1 MAARRPARSS
11 GGSGAPAR
19 FTVEQVVEL
28 AVRHNLAEL
37 EVEAAG
43 TRIRIV
49 REHAPVA
56 SGSRVEAAPAIAATL
71 PQSAPESVEST
82 AHLLTV
88 EAPMVGTF
96 YRAPKPDAPPFVAE
110 GDVVKE
116 GQVICI
122 VEAMKLMNEI
132 ESDCDGEVL
141 EALVANGQPVEYGE
155 PLFKIKKG
163 APA

>member
-1 MAARRPARSS
+1 MAKRRPGR
-11 GGSGAPAR
+11 GPADPAG
-19 FTVEQVVEL
+19 FSIDQVVEL

-49 REHAPVA
+49 REHAPTA
-56 SGSRVEAAPAIAATL
+56 SASRVEAAPAIAAAL
-71 PQSAPESVEST
+71 PQAALESVEST
-82 AHLLTV
+82 AHLVTV

-110 GDVVKE
+110 GDMVKE

-132 ESDCDGEVL
+132 ESK
-141 EALVANGQPVEYGE
+141 VAGRIAKVVVENGQPVEFGQ
-155 PLFKIKKG
+155 PLFLVD
-163 APA
+163 PLR

>member
-1 MAARRPARSS
+1 VARRGSARGPAAFSID
-11 GGSGAPAR
+11 
-19 FTVEQVVEL
+19 QVVEL

-49 REHAPVA
+49 REHAPA
-56 SGSRVEAAPAIAATL
+56 AGSRVDAAPASAAAVQQ
-71 PQSAPESVEST
+71 PAAESVEST

-96 YRAPKPDAPPFVAE
+96 YRSPKPDAPPFVTE

-132 ESDCDGEVL
+132 ESK
-141 EALVANGQPVEYGE
+141 VAGRIAKVVVENGQPVEFGQ
-155 PLFKIKKG
+155 PLFLVD
-163 APA
+163 PLR

>member
-1 MAARRPARSS
+1 VARRRSARGPADP
-11 GGSGAPAR
+11 APLSID
-19 FTVEQVVEL
+19 QVVEL

-37 EVEAAG
+37 EVEGAG

-49 REHAPVA
+49 REHAPAA
-56 SGSRVEAAPAIAATL
+56 SGPRVEAAPAIAAPLQQPTL
-71 PQSAPESVEST
+71 ESVEST

-96 YRAPKPDAPPFVAE
+96 YRSPKPDAPPFVTE

-132 ESDCDGEVL
+132 ESK
-141 EALVANGQPVEYGE
+141 VAGRIAKVVVENGQPVEFGQALFLVE
-155 PLFKIKKG
+155 PLR
-163 APA
+163 

>member
-1 MAARRPARSS
+1 VARRRSARGPADP
-11 GGSGAPAR
+11 APLSID
-19 FTVEQVVEL
+19 QVVEL

-37 EVEAAG
+37 EVEGAG

-49 REHAPVA
+49 REHAPAA
-56 SGSRVEAAPAIAATL
+56 SGPRVEAAPAIAATL
-71 PQSAPESVEST
+71 QQPAPESVEST

-96 YRAPKPDAPPFVAE
+96 YRSPKPDAPPFVAE

-122 VEAMKLMNEI
+122 VEAMKLMNDI
-132 ESDCDGEVL
+132 ESK
-141 EALVANGQPVEYGE
+141 VAGRIAKVVVENGQPVEFGQALFLVE
-155 PLFKIKKG
+155 PLR
-163 APA
+163 

>member
-1 MAARRPARSS
+1 MARRRSARGPADP
-11 GGSGAPAR
+11 APLSID
-19 FTVEQVVEL
+19 QVVEL

-37 EVEAAG
+37 EVEGAG

-49 REHAPVA
+49 REHAPAA
-56 SGSRVEAAPAIAATL
+56 SGPRVEAAPAIAAPL
-71 PQSAPESVEST
+71 QQPAPESVEST

-96 YRAPKPDAPPFVAE
+96 YRSPKPDAPPFVAE

-132 ESDCDGEVL
+132 ESK
-141 EALVANGQPVEYGE
+141 VAGRIAKVVVENGQPVEFGQALFLVE
-155 PLFKIKKG
+155 PLR
-163 APA
+163 

>member
-1 MAARRPARSS
+1 MARRRPAR
-11 GGSGAPAR
+11 GPADPAP
-19 FTVEQVVEL
+19 FSVDQVVEL

-37 EVEAAG
+37 EVEGAG

-49 REHAPVA
+49 REHAPA
-56 SGSRVEAAPAIAATL
+56 SAGPRVEAAPAIAAPL
-71 PQSAPESVEST
+71 QQAAPDSGEST
-82 AHLLTV
+82 VHLVTV

-132 ESDCDGEVL
+132 ESK
-141 EALVANGQPVEYGE
+141 VAGRIAKIVVENGQPVEFGQ
-155 PLFKIKKG
+155 PLFLVD
-163 APA
+163 PLR

>member
-1 MAARRPARSS
+1 MARRRSARGPAD
-11 GGSGAPAR
+11 PAG
-19 FTVEQVVEL
+19 FSIDQVVEL

-56 SGSRVEAAPAIAATL
+56 SGSRVEAASAIAAAL

-132 ESDCDGEVL
+132 ESK
-141 EALVANGQPVEYGE
+141 VAGRITKVVVENGQPVEFGQ
-155 PLFKIKKG
+155 PLFLVD
-163 APA
+163 PLR

>member
-1 MAARRPARSS
+1 MARRRSARGPADP
-11 GGSGAPAR
+11 APLSID
-19 FTVEQVVEL
+19 QVVEL

-37 EVEAAG
+37 EVEGAG

-49 REHAPVA
+49 REHAPAA
-56 SGSRVEAAPAIAATL
+56 SGPRVEAAPAIAAPL
-71 PQSAPESVEST
+71 QQPAPESVEST

-96 YRAPKPDAPPFVAE
+96 YRSPKPDAPPFVTE

-132 ESDCDGEVL
+132 ESK
-141 EALVANGQPVEYGE
+141 VAGRITKVVVENGQPVEFGQALFLVE
-155 PLFKIKKG
+155 PLR
-163 APA
+163 

>member
-1 MAARRPARSS
+1 VARRRSARGPAD
-11 GGSGAPAR
+11 PAG
-19 FTVEQVVEL
+19 FNIDQVVEL

-49 REHAPVA
+49 REHAPGA
-56 SGSRVEAAPAIAATL
+56 AGPRGETAPALAVPL
-71 PQSAPESVEST
+71 QQPAPDSVEST

-110 GDVVKE
+110 GDEVKE

-132 ESDCDGEVL
+132 ESK
-141 EALVANGQPVEYGE
+141 VAGRIAKVVVENGQPVEFGQPLFLVE
-155 PLFKIKKG
+155 PLR
-163 APA
+163 

>member
-1 MAARRPARSS
+1 MARRRSAR
-11 GGSGAPAR
+11 GSADRASLNID
-19 FTVEQVVEL
+19 QVVEL

-49 REHAPVA
+49 REHAPGA
-56 SGSRVEAAPAIAATL
+56 AAARGEAAPATAVPLHQPVPDNI
-71 PQSAPESVEST
+71 EST

-132 ESDCDGEVL
+132 ESK
-141 EALVANGQPVEYGE
+141 VAGRIAKVVVENGQPVEFGQPLFLVE
-155 PLFKIKKG
+155 PLR
-163 APA
+163 

>member
-1 MAARRPARSS
+1 MARRRSARSPADP
-11 GGSGAPAR
+11 APLSI
-19 FTVEQVVEL
+19 EQVVEL

-37 EVEAAG
+37 EVEGAG

-49 REHAPVA
+49 REHAPAA
-56 SGSRVEAAPAIAATL
+56 SGPRVEAAPAIAAPLQQPT
-71 PQSAPESVEST
+71 PESVEST

-96 YRAPKPDAPPFVAE
+96 YRSPKPDAPPFVTE

-132 ESDCDGEVL
+132 ESK
-141 EALVANGQPVEYGE
+141 VAGRIAKVVVENGQPVEFGQALFLVE
-155 PLFKIKKG
+155 PLR
-163 APA
+163 

>member
-1 MAARRPARSS
+1 MAARRPSRPP
-11 GGSGAPAR
+11 GGGGPAA

-49 REHAPVA
+49 REHAPAAVA
-56 SGSRVEAAPAIAATL
+56 PRADREPAAMAVPQAPTVELAEPT
-71 PQSAPESVEST
+71 T
-82 AHLLTV
+82 HLVPV

-96 YRAPKPDAPPFVAE
+96 YRAPKPDAPPFVVE

-116 GQVICI
+116 GQVLCI

-132 ESDCDGEVL
+132 EAEISGT
-141 EALVANGQPVEYGE
+141 LVECLVQNGKPVEYGDR
-155 PLFKIKKG
+155 LFKVKT
-163 APA
+163 A

>member
-1 MAARRPARSS
+1 MARRRSARGPADPTGLS
-11 GGSGAPAR
+11 
-19 FTVEQVVEL
+19 VEQVVEL

-49 REHAPVA
+49 REHAPAA
-56 SGSRVEAAPAIAATL
+56 SGPRVEAAPATAAPLQQPT
-71 PQSAPESVEST
+71 PESVEST

-96 YRAPKPDAPPFVAE
+96 YRSPKPDAPPFVTE

-132 ESDCDGEVL
+132 ESK
-141 EALVANGQPVEYGE
+141 VAGRIVKVVVENGQPVEFGQALFLVD
-155 PLFKIKKG
+155 PLR
-163 APA
+163 

>member
-1 MAARRPARSS
+1 MARRRSARGPADP
-11 GGSGAPAR
+11 APLSID
-19 FTVEQVVEL
+19 QVVEL

-37 EVEAAG
+37 EVEGAG

-49 REHAPVA
+49 REHAPAA
-56 SGSRVEAAPAIAATL
+56 SGPRVEAAPAIAIPLQQPT
-71 PQSAPESVEST
+71 PESVEST

-96 YRAPKPDAPPFVAE
+96 YRSPKPDAPPFVTE
-110 GDVVKE
+110 GDEVKE

-132 ESDCDGEVL
+132 E
-141 EALVANGQPVEYGE
+141 ARVAGRIAKVVVENGQPVEFGQALFLVE
-155 PLFKIKKG
+155 PLR
-163 APA
+163 

>member
-1 MAARRPARSS
+1 VARRRPAR
-11 GGSGAPAR
+11 GPAG
-19 FTVEQVVEL
+19 FTIDQVVEL

-37 EVEAAG
+37 EVEGAG

-49 REHAPVA
+49 RERPPAA
-56 SGSRVEAAPAIAATL
+56 SGPRVEATPAMAGPL
-71 PQSAPESVEST
+71 PPPSVEVAEST
-82 AHLLTV
+82 AHLLTA

-116 GQVICI
+116 GQVLCI

-132 ESDCDGEVL
+132 ESK
-141 EALVANGQPVEYGE
+141 VAGRIVKIVVENGQPVEFGQPLFLLE
-155 PLFKIKKG
+155 PLR
-163 APA
+163 

>member
-1 MAARRPARSS
+1 MARRRSARGPAD
-11 GGSGAPAR
+11 PAG
-19 FTVEQVVEL
+19 FSIDQVVEL

-56 SGSRVEAAPAIAATL
+56 SGSRVEAAPAIAAAL

-132 ESDCDGEVL
+132 ESKVGGRI
-141 EALVANGQPVEYGE
+141 AKILVENGQAVEYGQ
-155 PLFKIKKG
+155 PLFLID
-163 APA
+163 PQR

>member
-1 MAARRPARSS
+1 MARRRSARGPADP
-11 GGSGAPAR
+11 APLSID
-19 FTVEQVVEL
+19 QVVEL

-37 EVEAAG
+37 EVEGAG

-49 REHAPVA
+49 REHAPGA
-56 SGSRVEAAPAIAATL
+56 SGPRVEAAPAIAAPL
-71 PQSAPESVEST
+71 QQPAPESVEST

-96 YRAPKPDAPPFVAE
+96 YRSPKPDAPPFVTE

-132 ESDCDGEVL
+132 ESK
-141 EALVANGQPVEYGE
+141 VAGRIVKVVVENGQPVEFGQALFLVE
-155 PLFKIKKG
+155 PLR
-163 APA
+163 

>member
-1 MAARRPARSS
+1 MARRRSARGPADP
-11 GGSGAPAR
+11 APLSID
-19 FTVEQVVEL
+19 QVVEL

-37 EVEAAG
+37 EVEDAG

-49 REHAPVA
+49 REHAPAA
-56 SGSRVEAAPAIAATL
+56 SGPRVEAAPAIAAPLQQPT
-71 PQSAPESVEST
+71 PESVEST

-96 YRAPKPDAPPFVAE
+96 YRSPKPDAPPFVTE

-132 ESDCDGEVL
+132 ESK
-141 EALVANGQPVEYGE
+141 VAGRIAKVVVENGQPVEFGQ
-155 PLFKIKKG
+155 PLFLVD
-163 APA
+163 PLR

>member
-1 MAARRPARSS
+1 MARRRSARGPAD
-11 GGSGAPAR
+11 PAG
-19 FTVEQVVEL
+19 FSIDQVVEL

-110 GDVVKE
+110 SDVVKE

-132 ESDCDGEVL
+132 ESKVGGRI
-141 EALVANGQPVEYGE
+141 AKILVENGQAVEYGQ
-155 PLFKIKKG
+155 PLFLID
-163 APA
+163 PQR

>member
-1 MAARRPARSS
+1 MARRRSARGPADP
-11 GGSGAPAR
+11 APLSID
-19 FTVEQVVEL
+19 QVVEL

-37 EVEAAG
+37 EVEGAG

-49 REHAPVA
+49 REHAPAA
-56 SGSRVEAAPAIAATL
+56 SGPRVEAAPAITVPL
-71 PQSAPESVEST
+71 QQPTPESVEST

-96 YRAPKPDAPPFVAE
+96 YRSPKPDAPPFVTE
-110 GDVVKE
+110 GDEVKE

-132 ESDCDGEVL
+132 E
-141 EALVANGQPVEYGE
+141 ARVAGRIAKVVVENGQPVEFGQALFLVE
-155 PLFKIKKG
+155 PLR
-163 APA
+163 

>member
-1 MAARRPARSS
+1 VARRRSARGPADP
-11 GGSGAPAR
+11 APLSID
-19 FTVEQVVEL
+19 QVVEL

-37 EVEAAG
+37 EVEGAG

-49 REHAPVA
+49 REHAPA
-56 SGSRVEAAPAIAATL
+56 AAGPRVEAAPATTAPL
-71 PQSAPESVEST
+71 QQPAPESVEST

-96 YRAPKPDAPPFVAE
+96 YRSPKPDAPPFVTE

-132 ESDCDGEVL
+132 ESK
-141 EALVANGQPVEYGE
+141 VAGRIAKVVVENGQPVEFGQPLFLVE
-155 PLFKIKKG
+155 PLR
-163 APA
+163 

>member
-1 MAARRPARSS
+1 MARRRSARGPADP
-11 GGSGAPAR
+11 APLSID
-19 FTVEQVVEL
+19 QVVEL

-37 EVEAAG
+37 EVEGAG

-49 REHAPVA
+49 REHAPAA
-56 SGSRVEAAPAIAATL
+56 SGPRVEAAPAIAAPLQQPT
-71 PQSAPESVEST
+71 PESVEST

-132 ESDCDGEVL
+132 ESK
-141 EALVANGQPVEYGE
+141 VAGRIAKVVVENGQPVEFGQALFLVE
-155 PLFKIKKG
+155 PLR
-163 APA
+163 

>member
-1 MAARRPARSS
+1 MDPAPLSID
-11 GGSGAPAR
+11 
-19 FTVEQVVEL
+19 QVVEL

-37 EVEAAG
+37 EVEGAG

-49 REHAPVA
+49 REHAPAA
-56 SGSRVEAAPAIAATL
+56 SGPRVEAAPAIAAPLQQPT
-71 PQSAPESVEST
+71 PESVEST

-96 YRAPKPDAPPFVAE
+96 YRSPKPDAPPFVTE

-132 ESDCDGEVL
+132 ESEVDGV
-141 EALVANGQPVEYGE
+141 VAEICVENAQPVEYGE
-155 PLFKIKKG
+155 VLFRITPG
-163 APA
+163 

>member
-1 MAARRPARSS
+1 M
-11 GGSGAPAR
+11 
-19 FTVEQVVEL
+19 TLDQVVEL
-28 AVRHNLAEL
+28 AVRHNLAEI

-49 REHAPVA
+49 REHAPGA
-56 SGSRVEAAPAIAATL
+56 APARVEAAPAIVAPLQQPAAE
-71 PQSAPESVEST
+71 AVEST

-96 YRAPKPDAPPFVAE
+96 YRSPKPDAPPFVTE

-132 ESDCDGEVL
+132 ESK
-141 EALVANGQPVEYGE
+141 VAGRIAKVVVENGQPVEFGQ
-155 PLFKIKKG
+155 PLFLVD
-163 APA
+163 PLR